1 MKNGKKEN
9 DVIEIDHPK
18 KEVSSKLVFIVA
30 ILVIFIVA
38 SCAWIL
44 GVQYAENEDKQ
55 DDNKV
60 VETEKTDKK
69 EETKLD
75 KEVEEAL
82 NYIYVYTWKGFSLD
96 LDYDDGEYKKNN
108 ESYGMFADYKVD
120 VNNLSLYG
128 KYHLIVQLLEK
139 DGYFDEVEYYKY
151 KEEGNYEDLVLATE
165 EDLKNYDKSESNQ
178 CVADEIVRKYPK
190 INKSLISRYAK
201 DIFGINNIEILSFN
215 YNCISCEL
223 VNGEYSCRN
232 NTGGTG
238 TGNASWEY
246 KYVDYEKNNDEMYIY
261 HKAFYGMGEVRQTGE
276 YSFEGVDNYLIFNTD
291 DINKYQN
298 EVFDENGNYVI
309 DKEHFI
315 AKVKDSDCYDSDK
328 LLDEYGVTFKSIF
341 KKNSDGEYRWV
352 STEPVSEK

>member
-1 MKNGKKEN
+1 MRNNKLLLTGVIVSILLIVCVGILFLLPDKKNDKSQNKVEEN
-9 DVIEIDHPK
+9 
-18 KEVSSKLVFIVA
+18 KEVL
-30 ILVIFIVA
+30 
-38 SCAWIL
+38 
-44 GVQYAENEDKQ
+44 
-55 DDNKV
+55 DNN
-60 VETEKTDKK
+60 
-69 EETKLD
+69 ETKLD
-75 KEVEEAL
+75 KDVEEAL
-82 NYIYVYTWKGFSLD
+82 NYIYVYEWRGFGLD
-96 LDYDDGEYKKNN
+96 LRYENDDYKKDN

-120 VNNLSLYG
+120 NSNLSLYG
-128 KYHLIVQLLEK
+128 KYSLIVQLLDR

-151 KEEGNYEDLVLATE
+151 KEEDNYEELILATE
-165 EDLKNYDKSESNQ
+165 EDLKDYDKSGFNQ
-178 CVADEIVRKYPK
+178 CDSDVIVRKYPK

-201 DIFGINNIEILSFN
+201 NIFGIDNIEILPFS
-215 YNCISCEL
+215 YYCISCVL

-238 TGNASWEY
+238 TSNASWEY

-261 HKAFYGMGEVRQTGE
+261 HKAFYGIGEVRQTGE

-328 LLDEYGVTFKSIF
+328 LLDEYGVTFKSVF

-352 STEPVSEK
+352 STEPIK